1 MLSTRSFHY
10 GTFLIILLF
19 LIFTAGCDGDEQS
32 FDITTDEAFHQAVE
46 QSIDQYYKNNDSDI
60 IYNYID
66 EIFFSRYGEEQVRE
80 FVQTRLEEEQELF
93 NSRVNELEQV
103 IKKVEE
109 EIAHD
114 LTALKERS
122 DEATIEKLKNHLEPL
137 YAWIESL
144 DQKLAEDPAPER
156 IIELLEEKK
165 HTLEELAGI
174 IKEHDNNEHLQIN
187 KEGLEQEELYNY
199 YLDVE
204 SILDKD
210 ASITEGYL
218 QVSGENFISDQVLHD
233 ELRRNIVPDSERLKD
248 KLIRIRIDNDDIAEL
263 HNLLEQ
269 SWEYRVNGF
278 KLLARSIRE
287 KDEELREEAEQAIDQ
302 GFRFKE
308 RYLQDLNVYLEE

>member
-1 MLSTRSFHY
+1 MLSTRSLYHRMILF
-10 GTFLIILLF
+10 ILL
-19 LIFTAGCDGDEQS
+19 LIMITAGCSGEEQS

-46 QSIDQYYKNNDSDI
+46 QSIKQFYKNNDLDI

-66 EIFFSRYGEEQVRE
+66 EIYFSRYGEEQVKE
-80 FVQTRLEEEQELF
+80 YVQARLEEEKELF
-93 NSRVNELEQV
+93 NSRVNELEQE

-109 EIAHD
+109 EIKHNLA
-114 LTALKERS
+114 ALKERS
-122 DEATIEKLKNHLEPL
+122 DEETIEKLKTHLEPL
-137 YAWIESL
+137 YAWIETL
-144 DQKLAEDPAPER
+144 DQKLAEDPSPER

-165 HTLEELAGI
+165 HTLEELVEI
-174 IKEHDNNEHLQIN
+174 LKEHEKSEHFHIN

-204 SILDKD
+204 SILEKD
-210 ASITEGYL
+210 SSITEGYHR
-218 QVSGENFISDQVLHD
+218 VSGENFISDQVLHD
-233 ELRRNIVPDSERLKD
+233 ELSRNLVPESERLKD

-269 SWEYRVNGF
+269 SWEYRLKGF

-287 KDEELREEAEQAIDQ
+287 KDEELREEAEKAIEE

-308 RYLQDLNVYLEE
+308 SYLQELNNILEE